1 MLLNK
6 KTGLSALALAAVM
19 LLGACGGN
27 SGGGSTSGS
36 GSAPAAGKEYIV
48 GLDATYAPFEFEQD
62 GQVVGFSADVLQAI
76 AADQGLNLRL
86 INTPWEGIFATL
98 DKGDRDVI
106 SSSVTITEERKQV
119 MDFTDPYF
127 EATQMIATAQDNTA
141 IQSFADLKERTVSVQ
156 SGTTGDLVMQK
167 LQGEQ
172 SANIK
177 RFETMPLAMKEL
189 LNGGVAAAVGDNG
202 VVQNFVN
209 HNPDARLRT
218 FVDNSFEKEFYGFA
232 VRKGRD
238 DDLLTKLNAGL
249 ASIKANGTYDQIYA
263 KWFNAAP
270 AGAAVSVP
278 VEANASAAASSAQ

>member
-6 KTGLSALALAAVM
+6 TTGLSALALAAVM